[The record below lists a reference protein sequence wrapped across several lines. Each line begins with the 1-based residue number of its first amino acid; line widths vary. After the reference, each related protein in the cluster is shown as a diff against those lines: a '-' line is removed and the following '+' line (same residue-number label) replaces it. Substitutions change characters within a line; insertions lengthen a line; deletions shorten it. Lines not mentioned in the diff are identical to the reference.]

1 MQFSI
6 MMPLFHPHHVK
17 GDSMKFKHLTFLLCL
32 IIFSHTLLFAQ
43 NITPTET
50 QSEKEKTQKELE
62 KLVSEIL
69 NQTVSS
75 ASSLKLPQ
83 NRAVVYAIAGDLY
96 WKFDEKRARQLFR
109 NSGNEILTANIE
121 ADSEKKAD
129 DLPFPIILNRSNFRS
144 EILLVIAKR
153 DADLALE
160 MLIETRPANI
170 VEGLAKAAQPNTRL
184 ESVSVGFNP
193 EQARLSQEIAL
204 EQHFITLSAEQNPDK
219 AIKLIKES
227 LAKGIS
233 NQMITLLQK
242 INQKDEKKAMDLADE
257 IVKKIIDADLNK
269 KSDELSAAIQIMQFA
284 TQQNAQKNTKEKLFR
299 FSETQQKDI
308 ANKLANTF
316 MQPGNS
322 LEMTRKFTQ
331 IIRILE
337 NLIPERTALLKQKQ
351 ADAMKTLPPEIKRMQ
366 QDWNANSTPEEIIA
380 GLPKLNELEK
390 NNSYQ
395 LLTIKIAQ
403 IEDEARAKKLIEQI
417 SDEKAREFITE
428 QYESFKISRAARNG
442 KLDEAR
448 KLIGNLTK
456 KKTQIQKLVSLAID
470 FHKKGGEKDLETSE
484 ILMKEA
490 SALANE
496 VPEDEDELNDLM
508 EIVKGYTVVNPDQA
522 IRIFEPIVDQINDVI
537 QASAILSKYNKRNQ
551 SFKKGEL
558 LMRTTGFGSN
568 EILLFRY
575 INQIQMLG
583 KADLN
588 RMNLFA
594 DKFQRS
600 DARIL
605 VKLFIAQG
613 FLREENKSFPGGAP
627 LVNAGF

>member
-1 MQFSI
+1 
-6 MMPLFHPHHVK
+6 
-17 GDSMKFKHLTFLLCL
+17 
-32 IIFSHTLLFAQ
+32 
-43 NITPTET
+43 
-50 QSEKEKTQKELE
+50 
-62 KLVSEIL
+62 
-69 NQTVSS
+69 
-75 ASSLKLPQ
+75 
-83 NRAVVYAIAGDLY
+83 
-96 WKFDEKRARQLFR
+96 
-109 NSGNEILTANIE
+109 
-121 ADSEKKAD
+121 
-129 DLPFPIILNRSNFRS
+129 
-144 EILLVIAKR
+144 
-153 DADLALE
+153 
-160 MLIETRPANI
+160 
-170 VEGLAKAAQPNTRL
+170 
-184 ESVSVGFNP
+184 
-193 EQARLSQEIAL
+193 
-204 EQHFITLSAEQNPDK
+204 
-219 AIKLIKES
+219 
-227 LAKGIS
+227 
-233 NQMITLLQK
+233 
-242 INQKDEKKAMDLADE
+242 
-257 IVKKIIDADLNK
+257 
-269 KSDELSAAIQIMQFA
+269 
-284 TQQNAQKNTKEKLFR
+284 
-299 FSETQQKDI
+299 
-308 ANKLANTF
+308 
-316 MQPGNS
+316 
-322 LEMTRKFTQ
+322 
-331 IIRILE
+331 
-337 NLIPERTALLKQKQ
+337 
-351 ADAMKTLPPEIKRMQ
+351 
-366 QDWNANSTPEEIIA
+366 
-380 GLPKLNELEK
+380 
-390 NNSYQ
+390 